1 MEYQLMC
8 ALHLPSNRDKPHLL
22 LVKVR
27 REELNSYELCS
38 GHPNSQTSSTFYAKT
53 LALFSLY

>member
-8 ALHLPSNRDKPHLL
+8 ALHLPSNRDKPHL

-38 GHPNSQTSSTFYAKT
+38 GHPNSQTSLTVTQKP
-53 LALFSLY
+53 